1 MSAASST
8 PSAGSVAMS
17 DGRNGPD
24 GIADMAV
31 PAGFTAPA
39 RGPHASRYVF
49 FGLVFLMYVI
59 SYGDRAALSIALP
72 ALGKEF
78 SLTPVEMGW
87 VSSSFLWSYFLLNLP
102 STIVLDMVGA
112 RLVGSLAVALWSC
125 AMLLG
130 GMVQTVSQFL
140 MTRVLLGV
148 GEAPTFGV
156 GATVVRNWALPK
168 ERGSVMTVLLTGMQL
183 GLAGGTIA
191 GAYLIELF
199 GWRLEFIALGV
210 IGLAWAVAWWLIYRN
225 PGEGVHRQPK
235 TPISIGEVRAL
246 FRSRSFFGILAVQC
260 TQNYLNFL
268 VMSWMPL
275 YLIHELHIDVTGSG
289 TRTAL
294 CYLAAAAGAVV
305 VGRLLERIVFRRELH
320 PPRRR
325 FIVAACVTG
334 AASIGLLPHFHTM
347 APILLV
353 LSISLCCLI
362 AANGANTALLTDLV
376 EDGRRIGA
384 VTGVTLTFSNAL
396 GLLAPIMTGYI
407 VSWTGRFDIA
417 WYMCAVALVGAG
429 ILSILLVDRPI
440 VMTGER

>member
-1 MSAASST
+1 MSGERTGPEGPCST
-8 PSAGSVAMS
+8 VSGESAMGALAH
-17 DGRNGPD
+17 GK
-24 GIADMAV
+24 V
-31 PAGFTAPA
+31 P
-39 RGPHASRYVF
+39 SRYVF
-49 FGLVFLMYVI
+49 FSLVFLMYVI

-78 SLTPVEMGW
+78 TLTPVEMGW

-102 STIVLDMVGA
+102 STIVLDIVGA
-112 RLVGSLAVALWSC
+112 RIVGSVAVALWSC

-130 GMVQTVSQFL
+130 GMVQNISQFL

-191 GAYLIELF
+191 GAYMIALF
-199 GWRLEFIALGV
+199 GWRCEFIALGI
-210 IGLAWAVAWWLIYRN
+210 IGLIWAAAWWLIYRN
-225 PGEGVHRQPK
+225 PTDGLRQQK
-235 TPISIGEVRAL
+235 RTPISIREVQAL
-246 FRSRSFFGILAVQC
+246 FRSPSFIGILVVQC

-289 TRTAL
+289 TNTAL
-294 CYLAAAAGAVV
+294 CYLSAAAGAVIL
-305 VGRLLERIVFRRELH
+305 GRISERIVFRNSLH

-325 FIVAACVTG
+325 FIVAACLTG

-347 APILLV
+347 TPILLV

-376 EDGRRIGA
+376 EDGQKIGA
-384 VTGVTLTFSNAL
+384 VTGVTLTFSNSL
-396 GLLAPIMTGYI
+396 GLLAPIVTGYI
-407 VSWTGRFDIA
+407 VSYTGRFDIA
-417 WYMCAVALVGAG
+417 WYMCGAALVVAG
-429 ILSILLVDRPI
+429 LLSIITVRQSITMHASD
-440 VMTGER
+440 E

>member
-1 MSAASST
+1 M
-8 PSAGSVAMS
+8 G
-17 DGRNGPD
+17 
-24 GIADMAV
+24 V
-31 PAGFTAPA
+31 PAHGKVP
-39 RGPHASRYVF
+39 SRYVF
-49 FGLVFLMYVI
+49 FLLVFLMYVI

-78 SLTPVEMGW
+78 TLTPVEMGW

-102 STIVLDMVGA
+102 STIVLDLVGA
-112 RLVGSLAVALWSC
+112 RLVGTVAVALWSC

-130 GMVQTVSQFL
+130 GMVQNISQFL

-191 GAYLIELF
+191 GAYLIAAF
-199 GWRLEFIALGV
+199 GWRCEFIALGL
-210 IGLAWAVAWWLIYRN
+210 IGLAWAAAWWLVYRN
-225 PGEGVHRQPK
+225 PSDGAHQPK
-235 TPISIGEVRAL
+235 RTPISIREVQAL
-246 FRSRSFFGILAVQC
+246 FRSPSFIGILVVQC

-289 TRTAL
+289 TSTAL
-294 CYLAAAAGAVV
+294 CYLSAAAGAVI
-305 VGRLLERIVFRRELH
+305 VGRIAERIVFRNSLH

-325 FIVAACVTG
+325 FIVAACLTG

-353 LSISLCCLI
+353 LSISLCGLI

-376 EDGRRIGA
+376 EDGRKIGA
-384 VTGVTLTFSNAL
+384 VTGVTLTFSNSL
-396 GLLAPIMTGYI
+396 GLLAPIVTGYI
-407 VSWTGRFDIA
+407 VSYTGRFDVA
-417 WYMCAVALVGAG
+417 WYMCSAALVVAG
-429 ILSILLVDRPI
+429 LLSIATVRRSIAMNAGGDA
-440 VMTGER
+440 

>member
-1 MSAASST
+1 MSAAPST
-8 PSAGSVAMS
+8 H
-17 DGRNGPD
+17 
-24 GIADMAV
+24 
-31 PAGFTAPA
+31 PAPIPLAAPA

-78 SLTPVEMGW
+78 SLTPVQMGW

-112 RLVGSLAVALWSC
+112 RLVGSVAVALWSC

-130 GMVQTVSQFL
+130 GMVQNVSQFL

-191 GAYLIELF
+191 GAYLIALF

-210 IGLAWAVAWWLIYRN
+210 IGLVWAVAWWLIYRN

-235 TPISIGEVRAL
+235 TPISLGEVRAL

-289 TRTAL
+289 THTAL
-294 CYLAAAAGAVV
+294 CYLAAAAGAIV
-305 VGRLLERIVFRRELH
+305 VGRVSERIVFRRDLH

-347 APILLV
+347 GPILLV
-353 LSISLCCLI
+353 LSVSLCCLI

-376 EDGRRIGA
+376 EDGRKIGA
-384 VTGVTLTFSNAL
+384 VTGVTLTFSNSL

-407 VSWTGRFDIA
+407 VSYTGRFDIA
-417 WYMCAVALVGAG
+417 WYMCAVALVVAG
-429 ILSILLVDRPI
+429 ILSIVLVDRPI
-440 VMTGER
+440 VMKAEG